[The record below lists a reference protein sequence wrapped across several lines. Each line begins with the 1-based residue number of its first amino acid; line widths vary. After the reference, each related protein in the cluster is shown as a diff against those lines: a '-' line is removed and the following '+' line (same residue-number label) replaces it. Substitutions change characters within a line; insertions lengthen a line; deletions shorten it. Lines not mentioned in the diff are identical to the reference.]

1 MKAHKSCWPKNT
13 PSKEAEVESHQE
25 PLKGPRAQISS
36 RCQLEQLNCQF
47 VRFSTAQSGR
57 LECQKSSVAVRV
69 RVDLSVANFC
79 NLTHQIVMIW
89 ESGILRFL
97 IERGKERVRT
107 SNHSRCLTCHASLAD
122 WDADPESRTLPS

>member
-1 MKAHKSCWPKNT
+1 LVNIPCAIDHMKAHKSCWPKIT

-25 PLKGPRAQISS
+25 PLKGPRAQISP

-79 NLTHQIVMIW
+79 NLTHQIVMKW

-97 IERGKERVRT
+97 IERGKERVEDQQ
-107 SNHSRCLTCHASLAD
+107 SLQVSHVSRLFG
-122 WDADPESRTLPS
+122 